1 MLQNSINTGLTIELD
16 VLQAST
22 HNAGT
27 RLSPVW
33 RTRIPASLC
42 KLIAVEQTG
51 LNTCICPLDPTESR
65 LSRGDL
71 TRWTKIEGLAMVNLR
86 NTEPCF
92 IYAILLCAVMSV
104 SRCWSCIRP
113 RIRGIEAILPGK
125 RFMAMLAEMAI
136 FGCCTFLPFY

>member
-71 TRWTKIEGLAMVNLR
+71 TRWTKIEGLAMVLEKYR
-86 NTEPCF
+86 
-92 IYAILLCAVMSV
+92 ALLYICYTVMRCDVSFAVLELHSA
-104 SRCWSCIRP
+104 P
-113 RIRGIEAILPGK
+113 HKGD
-125 RFMAMLAEMAI
+125 
-136 FGCCTFLPFY
+136 